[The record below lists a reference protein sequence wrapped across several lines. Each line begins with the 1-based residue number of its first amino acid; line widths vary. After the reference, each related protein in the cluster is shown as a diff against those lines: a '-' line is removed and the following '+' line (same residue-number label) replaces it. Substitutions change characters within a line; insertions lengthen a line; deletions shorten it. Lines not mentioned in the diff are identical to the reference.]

1 MAAVV
6 NRTCKYVAVLTP
18 SMCVIHNW
26 ADATEIARRVV
37 TAENHGMLATRCFP
51 TQKDALCWLTNP
63 VHTEAMAAA
72 AALVRCTEPVV
83 DDCYDEH
90 IAVVTRS
97 SSSCFGID
105 SASVAPALAMVRDPL
120 VGACVFR
127 RFASKSLAWRWLVGD
142 AGRCLLE
149 VVGWPQ
155 GDGARP
161 VRRIGGI
168 PGSTKPGP
176 ASTAASA
183 RSIGGPARDGRPPP
197 PSADDCEFVSSSC
210 ASWTGGS
217 HHRRPRHE
225 YGATPLGKR
234 TVAPSRSFSG
244 VAALGPG
251 EGHVSGISSVARERR
266 VAVEPPM
273 IELDLTDGGRNK
285 RRRLGMSGRD
295 DLVRPRNEPP
305 PRAGRSSQWSASDA
319 SDLLQAARQVV
330 TPDGG
335 AGCAGSSTSRGRAA
349 SGARHLGIVPQSA
362 PSFSATPDD
371 HTSHPDRRGQSP
383 RRGLGRRGQHPAFS
397 SGRFDGGDSDGL
409 ALSPDGV
416 GPIGLLAGA
425 GRWDEVCEQLFAR
438 VNSAFISGGPGAG
451 KSTLLR
457 RLHAFLRERYPAEGE
472 VVVLAPTGT
481 SAKTAGGMTYHS
493 FFGFGRDYN
502 PERLDPSIE
511 AARLLQTAR
520 FRPIKARLSRVR
532 AVLLDEVS
540 LVGADKF
547 GIMHELLSQAR
558 SDASRPCL
566 WFAFGDFL
574 QLGPVKGAMAF
585 TAPCWQRLFGGSFL
599 DLPGSFRQSDPAFI
613 RAVRDARVGNCSDA
627 VEGLVKDCWVD
638 GSKYE
643 SMRYDVLHLMPHH
656 KGVIMH
662 NRACLQRLT
671 SGAEA
676 RSFVAVDDVEQ
687 DPDGDVSIPPP
698 ALAAV
703 SGESRRAAL
712 VDCVAPAVVLHY
724 LHARVIINTNRRK
737 ALGVCH
743 GSVGFISSYEADGT
757 PVVRLDHHTLPAG
770 VDRGQSGVHD
780 AGDSW
785 IEIACPPVKFTA
797 RILAYPGALAVR
809 LQVPFVLGWATTIH
823 MSQSLSI
830 SRAVLDLAECFE
842 AGMVQTALS
851 RVPTKSGLHIKSFA
865 SSRLRADH
873 NAMKMYG
880 EWRRL

>member
-1 MAAVV
+1 
-6 NRTCKYVAVLTP
+6 
-18 SMCVIHNW
+18 MCVIHNW

-295 DLVRPRNEPP
+295 DL
-305 PRAGRSSQWSASDA
+305 
-319 SDLLQAARQVV
+319 
-330 TPDGG
+330 
-335 AGCAGSSTSRGRAA
+335 
-349 SGARHLGIVPQSA
+349 
-362 PSFSATPDD
+362 
-371 HTSHPDRRGQSP
+371 
-383 RRGLGRRGQHPAFS
+383 
-397 SGRFDGGDSDGL
+397 
-409 ALSPDGV
+409 
-416 GPIGLLAGA
+416 
-425 GRWDEVCEQLFAR
+425 
-438 VNSAFISGGPGAG
+438 
-451 KSTLLR
+451 
-457 RLHAFLRERYPAEGE
+457 RYPAEGE

-662 NRACLQRLT
+662 NRACLQRRT